1 MSAITNFKFG
11 FLYKILSCKKQ
22 IIFMKY
28 LSVEVVICQQQQIL
42 NLTNQRSL
50 FMTVRNIFEISDDD
64 HGHPRPRYLMNFR
77 GCLHEP
83 YRKGWP
89 YSARSRVLFEI
100 LIKNCLGLHEKRAS
114 PPRRDLAIAY
124 PRSRLVGLEI
134 SHINATEGAGPPS
147 RAE

>member
-1 MSAITNFKFG
+1 MKDWYFKRQLQSSNVCVG
-11 FLYKILSCKKQ
+11 LY
-22 IIFMKY
+22 
-28 LSVEVVICQQQQIL
+28 
-42 NLTNQRSL
+42 T
-50 FMTVRNIFEISDDD
+50 TPISDFVF
-64 HGHPRPRYLMNFR
+64 GRRRCRFPNSLR

-83 YRKGWP
+83 YKKGWP

-100 LIKNCLGLHEKRAS
+100 LIKNCLRLHEKRAS

-134 SHINATEGAGPPS
+134 SHINATEGASPPS

>member
-1 MSAITNFKFG
+1 MNNNQQATEFCPRAKYFNGKKLQKAEFDADTAA
-11 FLYKILSCKKQ
+11 FLISPTRRASP
-22 IIFMKY
+22 
-28 LSVEVVICQQQQIL
+28 SVAFIW
-42 NLTNQRSL
+42 
-50 FMTVRNIFEISDDD
+50 EISSPTRRD
-64 HGHPRPRYLMNFR
+64 LR

>member
-1 MSAITNFKFG
+1 MGNSEVFRQVCFDR
-11 FLYKILSCKKQ
+11 FMR
-22 IIFMKY
+22 IIFDF
-28 LSVEVVICQQQQIL
+28 VVQFCLAIKQTL
-42 NLTNQRSL
+42 LL
-50 FMTVRNIFEISDDD
+50 
-64 HGHPRPRYLMNFR
+64 R

-83 YRKGWP
+83 YKKGWP

-100 LIKNCLGLHEKRAS
+100 LIKNCLRLHEKRAS

-134 SHINATEGAGPPS
+134 SHINATEGASPPS

>member
-1 MSAITNFKFG
+1 MRVAPTA
-11 FLYKILSCKKQ
+11 
-22 IIFMKY
+22 
-28 LSVEVVICQQQQIL
+28 
-42 NLTNQRSL
+42 
-50 FMTVRNIFEISDDD
+50 DD
-64 HGHPRPRYLMNFR
+64 HLRHLNNNYIYLR

-100 LIKNCLGLHEKRAS
+100 LIKNCLRLHEKRAS

-134 SHINATEGAGPPS
+134 SHINTTEGASPPS